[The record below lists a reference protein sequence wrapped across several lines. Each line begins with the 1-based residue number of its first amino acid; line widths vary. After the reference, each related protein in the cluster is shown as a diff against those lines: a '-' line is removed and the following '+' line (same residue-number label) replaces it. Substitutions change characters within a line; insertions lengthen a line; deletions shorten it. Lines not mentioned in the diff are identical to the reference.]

1 MRITK
6 ITPVTGERV
15 TTDENE
21 FNEYIRYGA
30 DCWYV
35 QMGESDEPVYECR
48 ELERLYQEH
57 VKSS

>member
-1 MRITK
+1 MK
-6 ITPVTGERV
+6 IIEVTPIQGVRV
-15 TTDENE
+15 TTDEVE

-35 QMGESDEPVYECR
+35 LTGESDEPVYECR

-57 VKSS
+57 VKGS